1 MNIGNKRTSLIYFTI
16 EGDFNRIIKYGE
28 MKEIKIKQE
37 ENYYFENV
45 MKQLGNNLEFSKF
58 SKEFQGNISF
68 DNVIQ
73 RIKTKNELNI
83 KFDIEIS

>member
-1 MNIGNKRTSLIYFTI
+1 MNIRNKRTSLIYFTI

-37 ENYYFENV
+37 ENA

-83 KFDIEIS
+83 KFDVEIS